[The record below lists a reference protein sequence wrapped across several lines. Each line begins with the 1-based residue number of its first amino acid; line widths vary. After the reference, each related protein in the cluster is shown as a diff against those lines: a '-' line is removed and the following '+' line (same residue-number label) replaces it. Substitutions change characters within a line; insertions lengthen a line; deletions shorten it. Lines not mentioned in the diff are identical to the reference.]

1 MTLRELMD
9 AWEKGCTVLMIDAE
23 GALYVGTPEVLH
35 MLPDRRVA
43 VVLRVRH
50 SHSGEHDHKQIIYA
64 F

>member
-9 AWEKGCTVLMIDAE
+9 AWEKGRSVMMTDAE
-23 GALYVGTPEVLH
+23 GTVYVGTPEVLH

-43 VVLRVRH
+43 VVLRVGH